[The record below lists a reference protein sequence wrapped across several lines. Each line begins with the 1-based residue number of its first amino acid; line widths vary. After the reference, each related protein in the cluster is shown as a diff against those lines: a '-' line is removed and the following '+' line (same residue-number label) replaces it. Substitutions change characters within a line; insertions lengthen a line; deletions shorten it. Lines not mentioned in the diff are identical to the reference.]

1 MQRANRDLKKQL
13 QQAILEAKEQFGSL
27 RKLATELGTTHT
39 KLARDLEQNRPSK
52 ILLLALRQLARPG
65 QAAAL
70 AAQERAEGP
79 PCPEC
84 GSLARLRPDYLKHWF
99 YGRLKAYAY
108 CNGIQDTPHTKVKL
122 GIVAGESEWRR
133 LDLAVSGATHQN
145 VPLLRKRSRTAY
157 ERRHGW
163 VWCPSQGC
171 GWMCLPVGNYK
182 FHARNSDDGPTYN
195 IFRCT
200 NPHCPQP
207 GRLKCK
213 GGEILRDVPHSGRR
227 TTLPERARACPRCG
241 GETIGNGK
249 LRELLQLRCKG
260 CKKVLHF
267 NPALGRGR
275 FVSLPIGG
283 PRSVDHHAPRCAKH
297 GLMYAWHVTLR
308 MYQNRRRHFPRPVRI
323 GVGGSIRSA
332 TRPKD
337 VVLVEYF
344 CKDRKK
350 RCHGTAWALP
360 TGEVLGT
367 RPANLFRKRS
377 PRPVS

>member
-13 QQAILEAKEQFGSL
+13 QQAILEAKEEFGSL

-65 QAAAL
+65 HAAAPL
-70 AAQERAEGP
+70 AGEERAEGP

-84 GSLARLRPDYLKHWF
+84 GSLARLRPDYLQHWF
-99 YGRLKAYAY
+99 YGRLRAYAY
-108 CNGIQDTPHTKVKL
+108 CNGIHDTPHTKVKL
-122 GIVAGESEWRR
+122 GILAGESEWRR

-145 VPLLRKRSRTAY
+145 VPLLRKRSRTFY
-157 ERRHGW
+157 EKRYGW
-163 VWCPSQGC
+163 VWCPSPGC

-182 FHARNSDDGPTYN
+182 FHARNSDSGPTYN

-213 GGEILRDVPHSGRR
+213 GGEILRDVPHSGRQ
-227 TTLPERARACPRCG
+227 TTLPERARVCPHCG
-241 GETIGNGK
+241 SETIGNGQ

-260 CKKVLHF
+260 CRKVLHF
-267 NPALGRGR
+267 NPTLGRRGQ
-275 FVSLPIGG
+275 FVTLKLGARR
-283 PRSVDHHAPRCAKH
+283 RSATHCPLCPKH
-297 GLMYAWHVTLR
+297 GPMYPWDVTLR
-308 MYQNRRRHFPRPVRI
+308 MYRRRRQHFPRNIRGEVNA
-323 GVGGSIRSA
+323 SIKPA
-332 TRPKD
+332 TRPTD
-337 VVLVEYF
+337 VVLVQYG
-344 CKDRKK
+344 CKPY
-350 RCHGTAWALP
+350 HGTAWALP

-367 RPANLFRKRS
+367 RPATLFRKRS